1 MMGPIDYA
9 GPLAQLAN
17 APTFLDREIQRS
29 LGRAQVDQAEANS
42 ALMRQKV
49 AADIADRQQQ
59 EQYGRE
65 VSMALESGDPRAISS
80 LIARYPQF
88 KDALKTNWDQMDTL
102 RQRSEMRQ
110 AAGVWS
116 ALNAGNTNAAIK
128 IFEDRITSDRA
139 AGQDTSEDEQAVALL
154 KSGDPKAINTVK
166 GQLGL
171 FMASV
176 VPDKF
181 SSVVEQLG
189 TGTDKKDWKVVG
201 GTVGYGGDDG
211 QWHTAYV
218 APQYR
223 ELEVTDPVTGEVR
236 KSIVTVGGEGGT
248 GPTSGAP
255 SGGFESFYEGFL
267 APAEGGFVASDG
279 RSGAPANFGVNQA
292 ANPDIDVRSL
302 TRDQAK
308 QIMRE
313 RYWEP
318 SGADQISDPRLQA
331 IHADTA
337 VNMGVGRAKE
347 FLAKSNGDP
356 ASYLALREQHYRKLG
371 GKDLDGWLK
380 RNANLARY
388 AGVGAGGGA
397 ASVTPRV
404 AAMGAPVA
412 PKEKTRI
419 LTAQEVATIPGLDPN
434 VVYQQSSEGTI
445 TPVGGQKQGQ
455 LKPLPAPV
463 LQARA
468 SNVAALRNIDSA
480 LSLLDPKNRSEAAKN
495 ARKAIGTGTGML
507 GDTFTQ
513 WNDPKGVDFR
523 AQIGQIGGIIIKD
536 TSGAAVSL
544 SEDQRLAKWVPM
556 VTDTPTAAAG
566 KLKNLKREIMQR
578 NQAIADT
585 FSEDQGY
592 RSIDGG
598 GSAPVRVRSIQE
610 ANALKPGTFY
620 IRPDGKLMRR

>member
-1 MMGPIDYA
+1 MADLLGNPGALQEI
-9 GPLAQLAN
+9 AN
-17 APTFLDREIQRS
+17 APSLLDREIQRS
-29 LGRAQVDQAEANS
+29 LGRAQVDQAQAN
-42 ALMRQKV
+42 ALLMRQKV
-49 AADIADRQQQ
+49 ASDQFERQQQ
-59 EQYGRE
+59 EQYSQE
-65 VSMALESGDPRAISS
+65 VASALESGDPRAISG
-80 LIARYPQF
+80 LIARFPQF
-88 KDALKTNWDQMDTL
+88 KDALKTQWDQMDTL
-102 RQRSEMRQ
+102 KQRSEMRE
-110 AAGVWS
+110 AAGMWS
-116 ALNAGNTNAAIK
+116 ALNAGNTAAAIK
-128 IFEDRITSDRA
+128 QLEVRIAADRQAGRDTAAYED
-139 AGQDTSEDEQAVALL
+139 QLELL
-154 KSGDPKAINTVK
+154 KSGDSKSVNVVK

-176 VPDKF
+176 VPEKF
-181 SSVVEQLG
+181 ASVIEQLG

-223 ELEVTDPVTGEVR
+223 ELEVTDPITGEVR
-236 KSIVTVGGEGGT
+236 KSIVTVGGEGGS
-248 GPTSGAP
+248 PPPSGAP

-292 ANPDIDVRSL
+292 ANPDIDVRNL
-302 TRDQAK
+302 TRGQAK
-308 QIMRE
+308 QIMHE
-313 RYWEP
+313 RYWKA
-318 SGADQISDPRLQA
+318 SGADQIGDPRLQA

-337 VNMGVGRAKE
+337 VNMGVGKAKQ
-347 FLAKSNGDP
+347 LLQQSGGDP
-356 ASYLALREQHYRKLG
+356 ANYLALREQHYRKLG

-380 RNANLARY
+380 RSANLAKY
-388 AGVGAGGGA
+388 AGMTGSGASASA
-397 ASVTPRV
+397 APRV
-404 AAMGAPVA
+404 AAMGAAVT
-412 PKEKTRI
+412 PKEKARI

-434 VVYQQSSEGTI
+434 IVYQQSPEGTI

-468 SNVAALRNIDSA
+468 SNVAALRNIDTA
-480 LSLLDPKNRSEAAKN
+480 LSLLDPKNKTEAAKN

-578 NQAIADT
+578 NQAISDT

-598 GSAPVRVRSIQE
+598 TPVRVRSVQE
-610 ANALKPGTFY
+610 ANALKPGTLY
-620 IRPDGKLMRR
+620 IAPDGKTRRR